1 MLEKLT
7 LDIVV
12 FSLLAISFAV
22 SCFSVRSIIIR
33 KTALVV
39 LHEYLTEK
47 IPRWGVVNFV
57 LAVTLAGVLY
67 HLNFMV
73 FYNAMELLTFML
85 GSTFLYY
92 VVRLLLNAEEIEKK
106 NGSVIKSAFGL
117 ILLVIPL
124 FAFSLMSSVTLC
136 GCFPS
141 EMCNC

>member
-39 LHEYLTEK
+39 LHEDLTEK
-47 IPRWGVVNFV
+47 IPRWGVVSFV

-92 VVRLLLNAEEIEKK
+92 VVRILLNAEEIEKK
-106 NGSVIKSAFGL
+106 NGSVIKSAFVL

-124 FAFSLMSSVTLC
+124 FAFSVMSSVTLC